1 MSMKFL
7 IVEDKI
13 STEMSRIKNLFVKY
27 YKSYLN
33 NKSRSF
39 KLDQLEEVIEQ
50 CLTDKTDLKLLLY
63 RLSSKLTGQKK
74 KPSKEDK

>member
-1 MSMKFL
+1 MKL
-7 IVEDKI
+7 IIIEDKI
-13 STEMSRIKNLFVKY
+13 STEMTRIKNLFIKY